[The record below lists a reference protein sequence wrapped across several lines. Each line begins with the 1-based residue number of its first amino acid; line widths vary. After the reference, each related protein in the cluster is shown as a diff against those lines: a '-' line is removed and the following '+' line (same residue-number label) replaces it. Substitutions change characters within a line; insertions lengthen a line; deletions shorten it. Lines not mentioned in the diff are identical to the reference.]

1 MTDFGSCKILIAII
15 NFILLNGIFDLPVF
29 SKMASPHSLQKVQLE
44 NHSNNLYSI
53 CHVCSSLTWTE
64 KWMYQEAQTRAET
77 GRHIYETHRCVS
89 KKQDIEHI
97 TVQNITFR
105 MNWPG
110 MGKQVHQSS
119 VKAAVFSTGG
129 KNRWVTARITA
140 QDTGCYRSTFPLIHV
155 HQPDA
160 IFRPYPSNQIICLS
174 YCVLEIQI
182 KWNINQMIT
191 NIQKTANTKFSLPY
205 AALYLLF

>member
-1 MTDFGSCKILIAII
+1 
-15 NFILLNGIFDLPVF
+15 
-29 SKMASPHSLQKVQLE
+29 MAYLTCQ
-44 NHSNNLYSI
+44 
-53 CHVCSSLTWTE
+53 SSL
-64 KWMYQEAQTRAET
+64 KWLVLTHCKKSNWRTTVTIYTLYAMSAQVSHGQKNGCIKRHRQEQRQAD
-77 GRHIYETHRCVS
+77 IYETHRCVS

-105 MNWPG
+105 MNWPC

-160 IFRPYPSNQIICLS
+160 IFRPYPSNQIIYLS

-191 NIQKTANTKFSLPY
+191 NVQKTANTKFSLPY